1 MICEI
6 YVSNKAIMKSNS
18 KYTRNYKFWLWC
30 FAVSILQTGKLRV
43 SAIRKHTQIPS
54 RPEKPL
60 QALLSKVCLGGR
72 GWKRQMQTEYG
83 GHLFLKR
90 RKKIISCTGMF
101 LFKKKPLQSHRTCLP
116 ALKKQGGL
124 FQLSGAWNVC
134 LQEHP
139 DSCNNK
145 HVQLQE
151 LCLTSLDNTVWIPFL
166 WPS

>member
-1 MICEI
+1 MVFCCVHFADRETETGSWPEDYALCTLI
-6 YVSNKAIMKSNS
+6 AKSA
-18 KYTRNYKFWLWC
+18 RR
-30 FAVSILQTGKLRV
+30 LRV

-60 QALLSKVCLGGR
+60 QAVLSKVCLGGR
-72 GWKRQMQTEYG
+72 SWKRQMQTEYG

-101 LFKKKPLQSHRTCLP
+101 LFKKKPIRRHRTCLP

-151 LCLTSLDNTVWIPFL
+151 LCLTSLDNTV
-166 WPS
+166 